1 VWRGILSFYNGIH
14 KFHEIFL
21 RKGKQFLIA
30 SLDPARGGDVE
41 LLTIPE
47 NSK

>member
-1 VWRGILSFYNGIH
+1 VCGVTYFRFNGIH

-30 SLDPARGGDVE
+30 SLDLARGGDVE